1 MAPGVFELD
10 TGMVSSCATH
20 PVRPARRQGGFTL
33 MEALMTTVIVGTAV
47 LAIVAA
53 QQAYHMQNGQAQ
65 HMGAGL
71 LLANELRELT
81 LNLPQR
87 DPITGANYWGPE
99 PGETSLVQYDD
110 LDDFDGPAG
119 EGLTISPPIDATGR
133 VIPNMT
139 QWSQVVTVENVLPN
153 YLSAQSAAPD
163 HSTSVVRI
171 TCVVRFQRNP
181 ESPAET
187 VTQMTW
193 TRAGQ

>member
-1 MAPGVFELD
+1 
-10 TGMVSSCATH
+10 MVSSCAKH
-20 PVRPARRQGGFTL
+20 PVRNARRQGGFTL
-33 MEALMTTVIVGTAV
+33 MESLMTTVIVGTAV

-87 DPITGANYWGPE
+87 DPITGTNYWGPE
-99 PGETSLVQYDD
+99 PGETGIAQYDD
-110 LDDFDGPAG
+110 LDDFDGAAG

-133 VIPNMT
+133 TIPNMT
-139 QWSQVVTVENVLPN
+139 GWSQVVTVDNVLPN
-153 YLSAQSAAPD
+153 FLSTQTAAPD
-163 HSTSVVRI
+163 HSTSVVRV
-171 TCVVRFQRNP
+171 TCVVRFQP
-181 ESPAET
+181 TGATAPQT

-193 TRAGQ
+193 TRAGE